1 MLSSVLVTIA
11 KSEEILQCMR
21 EILVMDPYFTPMSLF
36 KYLTAGSTQLSRKNI
51 ISFLDE
57 NNLVDDDQETDDLIK
72 KILSHYGINSSN
84 GIAYTSFLRFIYPYN
99 SGVLR
104 ELLSNRIKK
113 YPEMDKMNKNHRP
126 SDSVITAFLLLL
138 EEEIKV

>member
-1 MLSSVLVTIA
+1 
-11 KSEEILQCMR
+11 
-21 EILVMDPYFTPMSLF
+21 
-36 KYLTAGSTQLSRKNI
+36 
-51 ISFLDE
+51 
-57 NNLVDDDQETDDLIK
+57 LIR
-72 KILSHYGINSSN
+72 KILSRYGINSSN
-84 GIAYTSFLRFIYPYN
+84 GIAYTSFLKFIYPYN

-113 YPEMDKMNKNHRP
+113 YPEMDKMNKNRRP

>member
-1 MLSSVLVTIA
+1 
-11 KSEEILQCMR
+11 
-21 EILVMDPYFTPMSLF
+21 MSLF
-36 KYLTAGSTQLSRKNI
+36 KYLSKNSTQLLRKNL

-57 NNLVDDDQETDDLIK
+57 NCFVSNEKETDDVLRK
-72 KILSHYGINSSN
+72 VFVRYGINSSN
-84 GIAYTSFLRFIYPYN
+84 GIQYTSYLNFIYPFN

-104 ELLSNRIKK
+104 ELLTNRIKK
-113 YPEMDKMNKNHRP
+113 YQELDRIQKNSRP